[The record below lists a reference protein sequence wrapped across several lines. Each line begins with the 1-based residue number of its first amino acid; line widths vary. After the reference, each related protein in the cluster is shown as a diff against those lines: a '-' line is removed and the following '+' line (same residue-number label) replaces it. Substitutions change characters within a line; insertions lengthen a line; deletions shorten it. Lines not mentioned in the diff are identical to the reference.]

1 MLSHRQKANMPE
13 ALMLYKKIYLD
24 KVNNY
29 QDLKINQF

>member
-1 MLSHRQKANMPE
+1 MPE